1 VVYFNQE
8 KVMDEKIDTIKI
20 IRLKLSLIEVLHDR
34 ENQVIVI
41 IRMIG
46 P

>member
-8 KVMDEKIDTIKI
+8 KVMDEKNDTIKI

-41 IRMIG
+41 IGMIG

>member
-1 VVYFNQE
+1 
-8 KVMDEKIDTIKI
+8 MDEKIDTIKI

-41 IRMIG
+41 IGMIG

>member
-41 IRMIG
+41 IGMIG

>member
-1 VVYFNQE
+1 MVYFNQE

-41 IRMIG
+41 IGMIG